1 MKVICFLR
9 KSREGPKPADLIQ
22 ILFLVK
28 NRQLIVKVDVYKRP
42 TAPKFPAGVAYAV
55 ARIF

>member
-42 TAPKFPAGVAYAV
+42 TAPKSPTGVAYAL